1 MRPAEIRAL
10 DDAKLD
16 ERVDDLLGEWRTLR
30 FQEAVGQL
38 TATARI
44 RQIRKD
50 IARIKTIQTEREI
63 DAELMTAGRQMTPA
77 GEAE

>member
-1 MRPAEIRAL
+1 MKPADVRAMNEQQMSQRL
-10 DDAKLD
+10 AEL
-16 ERVDDLLGEWRTLR
+16 RREWRELR

-50 IARIKTIQTEREI
+50 IARILTIRTERQM
-63 DAELMTAGRQMTPA
+63 DAAARAFLSEQQAAGQ
-77 GEAE
+77 

>member
-1 MRPAEIRAL
+1 MRPADIRQMS
-10 DDAKLD
+10 D
-16 ERVDDLLGEWRTLR
+16 EQLETQVQELRAEWRDLR

-50 IARIKTIQTEREI
+50 IARILTIRTERRM
-63 DAELMTAGRQMTPA
+63 DAAMRALLDEQGVTPA
-77 GEAE
+77 